1 MSPKRWK
8 LASHNFPETEK
19 KFFFKSLFWFTNT
32 AKIKKRHKTKIL
44 QFEKLDPADKAN
56 HFFCYFAFKISQM
69 TDWFFKNC
77 FNFVLT
83 SVPPRP
89 SVDSFGEDIFT
100 CEPSSLFEDFYKPR
114 KEIVILD
121 LLLCPDRWVG
131 TSASDIPSCWY
142 IRSFTCLFRFG
153 QVKWWWAC
161 RTTQRANTD
170 RDEAV
175 RGVWSSD
182 KEDRKKDA

>member
-83 SVPPRP
+83 SVLPRP

-142 IRSFTCLFRFG
+142 MRSFAYMSVSL
-153 QVKWWWAC
+153 WAG
-161 RTTQRANTD
+161 
-170 RDEAV
+170 EMV
-175 RGVWSSD
+175 MSM
-182 KEDRKKDA
+182 